1 MSGPAPAPAAPPR
14 VPMVPA
20 AAARELAVYAA
31 QGMTLLAPRGW
42 HCREAYGSGGAV
54 LLVTPRS
61 YAADDMPG
69 FDSLAGPALEL
80 SFLNGENSGRDQ
92 VAEVFSRLFPFKRRF
107 IRGVENADDAHRFP
121 RGPYPVDSTVRR
133 SRSEVDYTT
142 PAHHQGMGTFD
153 SRLKPGDDPITGLA
167 ILAQSNGVDSVV
179 LLNLRLPSR
188 WRALAP
194 AILDAVRT
202 LRAGGAR

>member
-1 MSGPAPAPAAPPR
+1 
-14 VPMVPA
+14 
-20 AAARELAVYAA
+20 
-31 QGMTLLAPRGW
+31 MTLLAPRGW
-42 HCREAYGSGGAV
+42 HCRETYGSGGAV

-61 YAADDMPG
+61 YAADGPPG

-107 IRGVENADDAHRFP
+107 IRSMEDADDDARRFP
-121 RGPYPVDSTVRR
+121 RGPYPFDRTAHR
-133 SRSEVDYTT
+133 SRSEIDYTT

-167 ILAQSNGVDSVV
+167 ILARSNGVNSVV
-179 LLNLRLPSR
+179 LLNLRLPPGS
-188 WRALAP
+188 RALAP
-194 AILDAVRT
+194 AILHAVQT
-202 LRAGGAR
+202 MRAGGAR